1 VRHILKKSCPLG
13 DLAEASLACALGCL
27 LEQVWRWDGGE
38 DLGALN
44 TATAVLHRL
53 IAGCQQVEELRR
65 RLDPTPGTA
74 NGPGTGIGETALRQ
88 LEERLQLL

>member
-1 VRHILKKSCPLG
+1 VRRILERTCPLD

-27 LEQVWRWDGGE
+27 LEQVGRWDGGT

-53 IAGCQQVEELRR
+53 IASCQQVEELRR
-65 RLDPTPGTA
+65 RLEPLPAADGCPDG
-74 NGPGTGIGETALRQ
+74 GISEPALRQ